1 MARLSGKV
9 AVITGAASG
18 MGREHC
24 LLFAEEGAVIIAT
37 DIDEK
42 GLDETL
48 GQVRKLGAEALAKTH
63 DVTSESDWSAV
74 VAVAVDQF
82 GRVDVLVNNAG
93 IAHTGRINET
103 SLEDW
108 QRVMNINATG
118 PFLGIKAVTP
128 AMRGS
133 GGSIVNISS
142 VYGLFGGP
150 QAGAYN
156 ASKGALK
163 LLTKAAAIDLETY
176 GIRVNSVHPGL
187 IATSMTQEWI
197 DTPGAMDPLLD
208 RQIQRRAAH
217 PREVSQIVLML
228 ASDESSFMTGAEVA
242 VDGGM
247 SAC

>member
-18 MGREHC
+18 MGREYC

-42 GLDETL
+42 GLNETL
-48 GQVRKLGAEALAKTH
+48 GQVRKLGAEALAMTH

-74 VAVAVDQF
+74 VAAAVDQF

-128 AMRGS
+128 AMRSG
-133 GGSIVNISS
+133 GGSIVNIS
-142 VYGLFGGP
+142 
-150 QAGAYN
+150 
-156 ASKGALK
+156 
-163 LLTKAAAIDLETY
+163 
-176 GIRVNSVHPGL
+176 
-187 IATSMTQEWI
+187 
-197 DTPGAMDPLLD
+197 
-208 RQIQRRAAH
+208 
-217 PREVSQIVLML
+217 
-228 ASDESSFMTGAEVA
+228 
-242 VDGGM
+242 
-247 SAC
+247 